1 MRETAMTRPML
12 TRRTFLRSTSVALAL
27 PLLDAMS
34 APKLLARTGSAAAPR
49 RMVAIC
55 TSLGIHTPFLYP
67 EKAGRDFATTPYLEV
82 LAEHGDQLTV
92 FSGLSHP
99 EVDGGHSSELSF
111 LTAAPHPGSGG
122 FKNTISLDQYLSE
135 RMGSAT
141 RFSSLALG
149 TGQSSL
155 SWTRSGIRVPADTQ
169 PSKVFARLFLDG
181 TPEEVRT
188 QVRRLADGQSIMDTV
203 QDQARTIERRLGR
216 RDRAKLDEYFTSVR
230 ELEQRLVKGQAW
242 AKTPKPR
249 VNVAPPKDI
258 TNHADMVGHVRLM
271 CDLIHLALQTDSTR
285 LVTLAISGLSVVP
298 PIAGVS
304 LDWHNLSHH
313 GKDPSKLEQLAIIE
327 KAELKLLGDLLTK
340 LRATAEGDATLLD
353 RTMVLYG
360 SNLGNSSSHDTRNMP
375 MLLAGGGFK
384 HGQHLAF
391 DPQNH
396 PPLANLFVSML
407 QRLGLE
413 DQTFASGTG
422 PLAGLEP
429 SVPGA

>member
-1 MRETAMTRPML
+1 MRETTMTRPML
-12 TRRTFLRSTSVALAL
+12 TRRTFLRGISVALAL
-27 PLLDAMS
+27 PLLEAMG
-34 APKLLARTGSAAAPR
+34 APKVLAGTAGQEAPR
-49 RMVAIC
+49 RMVAVC
-55 TSLGIHTPFLYP
+55 TSLGIHTPFLFP
-67 EKAGRDFATTPYLEV
+67 EKAGRDYAGTPYLEV
-82 LAEHGDQLTV
+82 LAEHRDQMTV

-111 LTAAPHPGSGG
+111 LTAAPHPGNGG
-122 FKNTISLDQYLSE
+122 FKNTISLDQYVAE
-135 RMGSAT
+135 RLDAVT
-141 RFSSLALG
+141 RFSSLTLG
-149 TGQSSL
+149 TGGSSL
-155 SWTRSGIRVPADTQ
+155 SWTRSGIRVPADTL

-203 QDQARTIERRLGR
+203 QDQARSIERRLGR

-230 ELEQRLVKGQAW
+230 ELEERLVKGQAW
-242 AKTPKPR
+242 AKTPKPW
-249 VNVAPPKDI
+249 VNVPPPKDI
-258 TNHADMVGHVRLM
+258 TNHADMVGRLRLM
-271 CDLIHLALQTDSTR
+271 CDLVHLALQTDSTR

-340 LRATAEGDATLLD
+340 LRATAEGEATLLD

-360 SNLGNSSSHDTRNMP
+360 SNLGNASSHDTKNMP
-375 MLLAGGGFK
+375 MLLAGGGFR

-391 DPQNH
+391 DPANH

-429 SVPGA
+429 C